1 MIHRQDTGDTHTH
14 KHQRFGSGVYFKI
27 RPIQLVQQIEN
38 LYKLQVYFD
47 LVFNSMHCNIQ
58 FLPIPPGFTKC
69 LHRCLGTES
78 PLAAVPPNML
88 VRDPGVV
95 IIIMGLLIP
104 PPLSC
109 SGVTYPPILLS
120 SSWWCKSSAQAT
132 PLITPRARGEEL
144 QCRLQRTPSCGQ
156 WWGDGYSDNVFAV
169 VVSILGRD

>member
-38 LYKLQVYFD
+38 LYKNLYLGH
-47 LVFNSMHCNIQ
+47 LVFNSLHCNIQ
-58 FLPIPPGFTKC
+58 FLPIPLGFTISKC
-69 LHRCLGTES
+69 LHRYLGTES

-88 VRDPGVV
+88 VLDPGVV

-109 SGVTYPPILLS
+109 SGVTYPPILL
-120 SSWWCKSSAQAT
+120 
-132 PLITPRARGEEL
+132 LM
-144 QCRLQRTPSCGQ
+144 
-156 WWGDGYSDNVFAV
+156 V
-169 VVSILGRD
+169 